1 MTDVERCAMA
11 QGWDFRGVGRCT
23 GPDYGP
29 RRLPDRHP
37 PFVRSIGSG
46 RVLRGTASILA
57 APDGRLLVRRTPTS
71 TTFMFTRYD
80 VFDRTGARVG
90 RIRLSR
96 DQAILGFGEN
106 TVYTVQ
112 MDEYDLQWVRRHA
125 WPPPTP
131 PS

>member
-1 MTDVERCAMA
+1 
-11 QGWDFRGVGRCT
+11 
-23 GPDYGP
+23 
-29 RRLPDRHP
+29 
-37 PFVRSIGSG
+37 
-46 RVLRGTASILA
+46 
-57 APDGRLLVRRTPTS
+57 
-71 TTFMFTRYD
+71 MFTRYD